1 VTDPAVDL
9 SGILK
14 RFDEVTAVDQLDLQI
29 RDGEFFTQA
38 RSQVETSRMAKD
50 RWPPSPSR
58 GREQPEGGWKSLTA
72 RS

>member
-14 RFDEVTAVDQLDLQI
+14 CFDEVTAVDQLDLQI

-38 RSQVETSRMAKD
+38 RS
-50 RWPPSPSR
+50 
-58 GREQPEGGWKSLTA
+58 
-72 RS
+72 